1 VEAVETQDD
10 NSVVNDVVEVL
21 SDGSTVV
28 EEFTTPG
35 DEEYYVQI
43 QGSDRK
49 YPAIVIRRKH
59 RGVGATILTISKN
72 GQHSELYA
80 DYESAIAAYVVKRRY
95 NTPDNRESPTTR
107 PSSESSV
114 VILPQDW
121 FGETIQGVV
130 TGRGNSPETPL

>member
-1 VEAVETQDD
+1 M
-10 NSVVNDVVEVL
+10 L

-28 EEFTTPG
+28 EEFTTPE

-59 RGVGATILTISKN
+59 RGVGATVLTISKN
-72 GQHSELYA
+72 GQHSDLYA
-80 DYESAIAAYVVKRRY
+80 VYESAIAAYVVSRQQRNY
-95 NTPDNRESPTTR
+95 NTPDNRETPTTR
-107 PSSESSV
+107 GSFESP
-114 VILPQDW
+114 IIIPPQDW
-121 FGETIQGVV
+121 NGEKIQGVV

>member
-1 VEAVETQDD
+1 
-10 NSVVNDVVEVL
+10 VL

-28 EEFTTPG
+28 EEFTTPK

-72 GQHSELYA
+72 GQHSGLYPV
-80 DYESAIAAYVVKRRY
+80 YEQAVAAYVVNRQQRID
-95 NTPDNRESPTTR
+95 NTSDNRSDATTR
-107 PSSESSV
+107 SSFESSIV
-114 VILPQDW
+114 VPPQDW
-121 FGETIQGVV
+121 HGEKIQGVV
-130 TGRGNSPETPL
+130 TGRGNSPEAPL